1 MIGDRKSPI
10 LITKS
15 TMINAKTVEQ
25 IVNDKIAGSHL
36 YLVEVTV
43 GAQNAISV
51 FVDSDEAVTLAD
63 CIELSKHVE
72 AQFDREVEDFELNVS
87 SAGLSEPFKVARQF
101 VKNIGKEVEVIGK
114 DGIKNIGTLLAY
126 NETGIELE
134 MIKKIKPEGA
144 KRKQD
149 IAIKELISFD
159 KIKLVRIYISF
170 K

>member
-1 MIGDRKSPI
+1 
-10 LITKS
+10 
-15 TMINAKTVEQ
+15 MINTKTVEQ

-51 FVDSDEAVTLAD
+51 FVDSDVAVTLAD

-149 IAIKELISFD
+149 IAIKESISFD

>member
-1 MIGDRKSPI
+1 
-10 LITKS
+10 
-15 TMINAKTVEQ
+15 MINAKTVEQ

-36 YLVEVTV
+36 YLVEVTI

-114 DGIKNIGTLLAY
+114 DGIKNVGTLLAY

-134 MIKKIKPEGA
+134 MITLIKPEGA
-144 KRKQD
+144 KRKQE
-149 IAIKELISFD
+149 IATKESISFD